1 MVQVAAAALGFAM
14 KPPSLGQTPA
24 YTEFHPRWYR
34 PRVSTYWWLWSW
46 PYTKFVL
53 REMSS
58 IFVALFV
65 VITLFQIRALGQGP
79 EAYARFE
86 AQLSSRLFVLLNLV
100 VFMFVL
106 LHAITWF
113 NLAPKA
119 IVVRVGGKRVS
130 GFLIAASNYGAWLV
144 VSAIVAWFL
153 LGG

>member
-1 MVQVAAAALGFAM
+1 M
-14 KPPSLGQTPA
+14 KPQSTGHTPA

-53 REMSS
+53 REITS
-58 IFVALFV
+58 IFVAFFV
-65 VITLFQIRALGQGP
+65 LITLFQIRALGRGP

-86 AQLSSRLFVLLNLV
+86 ARLHSPLLLVLNLV
-100 VFMFVL
+100 VFAFVL
-106 LHAITWF
+106 LHTITWF

-119 IVVRVGGKRVS
+119 MVVRVAGRRVPAL
-130 GFLIAASNYGAWLV
+130 LIVASNYGAWLV
-144 VSAIVAWFL
+144 ISAIVAWFL

>member
-1 MVQVAAAALGFAM
+1 MSA
-14 KPPSLGQTPA
+14 PIDRTPE
-24 YTEFHPRWYR
+24 YTTFHPRWYR

-53 REMSS
+53 REISS
-58 IFVALFV
+58 IFAAFFV

-79 EAYARFE
+79 AAYARFE
-86 AQLSSRLFVLLNLV
+86 ARLSSPLLVLMNLV
-100 VFMFVL
+100 VLAFVL
-106 LHAITWF
+106 LHTITWF

-119 IVVRVGGKRVS
+119 MVVRLGGKRVP

-144 VSAIVAWFL
+144 FSAIVAWFL

>member
-1 MVQVAAAALGFAM
+1 M
-14 KPPSLGQTPA
+14 KPRSMGQTPA

-53 REMSS
+53 REISS
-58 IFVALFV
+58 IFVAYFV
-65 VITLFQIRALGQGP
+65 LITLFQIRALGRGP

-86 AQLSSRLFVLLNLV
+86 ARLHSPLLLLLNLV
-100 VFMFVL
+100 VFAFVL
-106 LHAITWF
+106 LHTITWF

-119 IVVRVGGKRVS
+119 MVVRVAGRRVPAL
-130 GFLIAASNYGAWLV
+130 LIVASNYGAWLV
-144 VSAIVAWFL
+144 ISAVVAWFL